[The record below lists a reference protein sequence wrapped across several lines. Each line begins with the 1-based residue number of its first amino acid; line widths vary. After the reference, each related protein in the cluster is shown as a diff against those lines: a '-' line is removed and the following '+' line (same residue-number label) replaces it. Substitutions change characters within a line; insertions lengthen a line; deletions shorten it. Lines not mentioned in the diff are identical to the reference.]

1 MQRERILILG
11 AAGRD
16 FHNFNV
22 FFRNNE
28 AYEVVGFTAT
38 QIPKIESRRYP
49 AALSGKLYPEGLPIF
64 PEHDM
69 EKVIKEQKVDRVV
82 FAYSD
87 TSHETVM
94 HLASRVIA
102 AGADYTLMGTK
113 RTMVTSSKP
122 VVAVCAVRTG
132 CGKSQTSRY
141 ITKLLQK
148 AGKKVVAVR
157 HPMPY
162 GDLAKQ
168 AVQRFATY
176 EDLAKHECTIEE
188 REEYEAH
195 LKNGTIV
202 YAGVDYEAILRQA
215 EKEADVVLWDGGN
228 NDVPFFKPDLWI
240 TVADPLRAGHEMTF
254 HPGEANF
261 RAADVIVVNKAN
273 TAKAEDI
280 EKVLA
285 NAKVVNPRA
294 TVIKGSSEVIC
305 EKPELIKGKKVLVVE
320 DGPTITHGGMPYG
333 AGKVAADKYG
343 AAQLIDGRPFATGS
357 IKETYAKYPH
367 IGTLLPAMGYYAE
380 QIKELEDTI
389 NKSNAD
395 VVLIGTPFD
404 LARLIKINKP
414 TCFVSYELVDM
425 GAPTL
430 ADAMAKLLK

>member
-16 FHNFNV
+16 FHNFNL
-22 FFRNNE
+22 FFRDNE

-38 QIPKIESRRYP
+38 QIPKIEGRQYP
-49 AALSGKLYPEGLPIF
+49 AVLAGKLYPKGLPIM
-64 PEHDM
+64 PESDM
-69 EKVIKEQKVDRVV
+69 EKIIKDQKVDRVI

-87 TSHETVM
+87 AAHETVM

-113 RTMVTSSKP
+113 RTMVASTKP
-122 VVAVCAVRTG
+122 VIAVCAVRTG

-141 ITKLLQK
+141 ISNLLHK

-168 AVQRFATY
+168 AVQRLATY

-188 REEYEAH
+188 REEYESH
-195 LKNGTIV
+195 IKNGTVV

-215 EKEADVVLWDGGN
+215 EKEADVVIWDGGN
-228 NDVPFFKPDLWI
+228 NDLPFYKPDLWI
-240 TVADPLRAGHEMTF
+240 TVADPLRPGHELTY

-261 RAADVIVVNKAN
+261 RAADVILINKAN
-273 TAKAEDI
+273 TAKSADV
-280 EKVLA
+280 EKVVA
-285 NAKVVNPRA
+285 NAKAVNPRA
-294 TVIKGSSEVIC
+294 TVIKGSSEVIA

-333 AGKVAADKYG
+333 AGKVAAEKYG
-343 AAQLIDGRPFATGS
+343 AGQLIDGRPFATGS

-367 IGTLLPAMGYYAE
+367 IGTLLPAMGYYPE

-395 VVLIGTPFD
+395 TVLIGTPFD

-414 TCFVSYELVDM
+414 TCYVSYELVDM
-425 GAPTL
+425 GKPTL
-430 ADAMAKLLK
+430 SESLTKFLK